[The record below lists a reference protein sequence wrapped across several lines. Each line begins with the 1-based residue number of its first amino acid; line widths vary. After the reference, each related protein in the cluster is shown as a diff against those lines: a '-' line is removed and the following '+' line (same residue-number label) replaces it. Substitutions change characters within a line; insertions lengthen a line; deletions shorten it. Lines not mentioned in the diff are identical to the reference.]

1 MNELKQKYA
10 DLIAERDALENRLP
24 QLESAWRDAP
34 KNWNHFGSMIGSP
47 ESSAAMDKLSDA
59 TARLR
64 AIPREL
70 ELIEQKLA
78 YAERCTRVEQIRTES
93 FQIMS
98 DSVATVEAL
107 ERGRAHLNERFQA
120 IQTESEQALE
130 KAQQAE
136 RDAANLYARSLAS
149 GDAEGEK
156 VANSDI
162 QKAAKQLATT
172 DEQVRRQVLI
182 LDALQ
187 AELDS
192 IENQIAAVQQQSDEA
207 KKAALSAIGLALG
220 EEWNAAVKQLAVIG
234 SQILAISYQRGGMG
248 YALPNFEVPRFGP
261 SAPSLR
267 REELERN
274 AHGISLKDLLAA

>member
-1 MNELKQKYA
+1 MNELKQKHA
-10 DLIAERDALENRLP
+10 DLIAERDALENSLP
-24 QLESAWRDAP
+24 QLEAAWHNAP
-34 KNWNHFGSMIGSP
+34 KNWNRFGNMIGSP
-47 ESSAAMDKLSDA
+47 ESTAAREKLSDA
-59 TARLR
+59 EARLR
-64 AIPREL
+64 AIPGQL

-78 YAERCTRVEQIRTES
+78 YVERCARVEQAKSES
-93 FQIMS
+93 LQIMS
-98 DSVATVEAL
+98 SSAATVEAL
-107 ERGRAHLNERFQA
+107 ERTRAHLTERFQA

-136 RDAANLYARSLAS
+136 RDAASLYARSLAS
-149 GDAEGEK
+149 GDTEGEK
-156 VANSDI
+156 AANSDI

-172 DEQVRRQVLI
+172 DEQVRRQELI
-182 LDALQ
+182 LDALR

-192 IENQIAAVQQQSDEA
+192 IENQISAAQQQSDEA
-207 KKAALSAIGLALG
+207 RKAALSAIGLALG
-220 EEWNAAVKQLAVIG
+220 EEWNAAVKQLAVVG
-234 SQILAISYQRGGMG
+234 SQILAVSYQRGGMG